1 MDPVKHIPLAVPALL
16 PVLLLTACGGDESAA
31 DESAKKSPTTSPT
44 SAAPTSTSP
53 SPSPTPPPDPETAA
67 DGRNLRACRDGKCE
81 VVVKPGDVIR
91 FNDKVGAG
99 PLTITVYGGQLAIMT
114 SSGFTST
121 VNGEAT
127 LESGPLLVEI
137 ADPKGKRR
145 TAIRISLRD

>member
-81 VVVKPGDVIR
+81 VVVKAGDVIR
-91 FNDKVGAG
+91 FNDKLDTD
-99 PLTITVYGGQLAIMT
+99 PLTVISAGKTFTVT
-114 SSGFTST
+114 DPSGFVTSI
-121 VNGEAT
+121 GGSGT
-127 LESGPLLVEI
+127 LETGSVHIQVGES
-137 ADPKGKRR
+137 KGKR
-145 TAIRISLRD
+145 TAVRISPRT